1 MNMYRILF
9 ILSEIPPFNVS
20 TVELS

>member
-1 MNMYRILF
+1 MNMYRTFL